1 MKTNGDSRMGLKRM
15 SAESRCAVAKP
26 SIPIAIEGYNVKIFT
41 DNIEEN
47 ALEQIKELL
56 SIDVFSDKKI
66 RIMPDVHAGAGCV
79 IGFTGDLGDKVIPNI
94 VGVDIGCGMRILN
107 LGKLSE
113 IDFHAFHEH
122 ILGNV
127 PSGMWV
133 REDKRG
139 FKPLVG
145 EEMEIYREAKQLVT
159 ELYCYREIK
168 DSGRINKAIGSLGG
182 GNHFIELDKDDEG
195 NVYLVIHTGSRNLG
209 KQVADIYQAK
219 AVKHLTDGA
228 DEFEE
233 TIKRTIEEYK
243 SAGRRSELQSVIKK
257 MRKEHQDA
265 EPNLP
270 AALCYVEGE
279 GREHYLHDMRLCQ
292 RWAVLN
298 RKLISLLL
306 IRFFF
311 DKLKSDKVDDFP
323 GVEVKEEFESVHNY
337 ISDENIIRKGSISA
351 AEGERCIIP
360 LNMRDG
366 SLLCTGK
373 GNPDWNYSAP
383 HGAGR
388 VLSRTQAYE
397 KITIE
402 DFEASMQGIYSESV
416 NDFTR
421 DESPMVYKPAE
432 EIIANIGD
440 TVTIDTI
447 IRPIFNFK
455 AS

>member
-1 MKTNGDSRMGLKRM
+1 MKRNEDSRMGLKRM

-26 SIPIAIEGYNVKIFT
+26 SIPIAIEGHDVKIFT
-41 DNIEEN
+41 DNIEEK

-107 LGKLSE
+107 LGKLSN

-122 ILGNV
+122 IRCNV
-127 PSGMWV
+127 PSGKIV
-133 REDKRG
+133 REDRFG

-145 EEMEIYREAKQLVT
+145 EEIEIYREAKQIVT

-243 SAGRRSELQSVIKK
+243 AAGRRSELQSVIRK
-257 MRKEHQDA
+257 MRKEHQEA

-270 AALCYVEGE
+270 ADLCYVEGE
-279 GREHYLHDMRLCQ
+279 GREYYLHDMRLCQ

-306 IRFFF
+306 MRFFP
-311 DKLKSDKVDDFP
+311 D
-323 GVEVKEEFESVHNY
+323 VEVREEFESVHNY

-351 AEGERCIIP
+351 AMGERCIIP

-373 GNPDWNYSAP
+373 GNPDWNFSAP

-397 KITIE
+397 KIRME
-402 DFEASMQGIYSESV
+402 DFEASMKGIYSESV

-455 AS
+455 ASK

>member
-1 MKTNGDSRMGLKRM
+1 MKT
-15 SAESRCAVAKP
+15 
-26 SIPIAIEGYNVKIFT
+26 IEGYDVKIFT

-47 ALEQIKELL
+47 ALAQIKELL
-56 SIDVFSDKKI
+56 SIDVFADKKI

-79 IGFTGDLGDKVIPNI
+79 IGFTGNLGDKVIPNI

-107 LGKLSE
+107 LGKLSD
-113 IDFHAFHEH
+113 IDYHAFHEH
-122 ILGNV
+122 IRANV
-127 PSGMWV
+127 PSGMIV
-133 REDKRG
+133 REDRFG

-145 EEMEIYREAKQLVT
+145 DEMEIYRQAKRLVA
-159 ELYCYREIK
+159 ELHCYRNLK

-182 GNHFIELDKDDEG
+182 GNHFIELDKDDDG

-219 AVKHLTDGA
+219 AVKHLTDGN

-243 SAGRRSELQSVIKK
+243 ASGRRSELQSVIKK
-257 MRKEHQDA
+257 MRHEYKES
-265 EPNLP
+265 EPSLP
-270 AALCYVEGE
+270 SALCYVEGITRDE
-279 GREHYLHDMRLCQ
+279 YLHDMRLCQ
-292 RWAVLN
+292 RWASLN
-298 RKLISLLL
+298 RRLIAMLLM
-306 IRFFF
+306 RFFP
-311 DKLKSDKVDDFP
+311 D
-323 GVEVKEEFESVHNY
+323 VEVKEMFESVHNY
-337 ISDENIIRKGSISA
+337 ISDDNIIRKGSISA
-351 AEGERCIIP
+351 SDGERCIIP

-397 KITIE
+397 KISME
-402 DFEASMQGIYSESV
+402 DFKASMQGIYSESV

>member
-1 MKTNGDSRMGLKRM
+1 MKTNEDSRMGLKRM

-26 SIPIAIEGYNVKIFT
+26 SIPIAIDGYDVKIFT
-41 DNIEEN
+41 DNIEET
-47 ALEQIKELL
+47 ALAQIKELL

-66 RIMPDVHAGAGCV
+66 RIMPDVHTGAGCV

-107 LGKLSE
+107 LGKITD
-113 IDFHAFHEH
+113 IDFHTFNEH
-122 ILGNV
+122 IRRTV
-127 PSGMWV
+127 PSGKIV
-133 REDKRG
+133 REDRFG
-139 FKPLVG
+139 FNPLVG
-145 EEMEIYREAKQLVT
+145 EEMDIYREAKQLVT

-182 GNHFIELDKDDEG
+182 GNHFIELDKDDDN

-219 AVKHLTDGA
+219 AIKHLTAGA
-228 DEFEE
+228 DEFEQ

-243 SAGRRSELQSVIKK
+243 AAGRRGELQSVIKK
-257 MRKEHQDA
+257 MRREHQKA
-265 EPNLP
+265 EPSLP
-270 AALCYVEGE
+270 AELCYVEGE
-279 GREHYLHDMRLCQ
+279 GSEQYLHDMRLCQ

-306 IRFFF
+306 LRF
-311 DKLKSDKVDDFP
+311 FP

-337 ISDENIIRKGSISA
+337 ISHDNIIRKGSISA

-373 GNPDWNYSAP
+373 GNPDWNCSAP

-397 KITIE
+397 KITME

-432 EIIANIGD
+432 EIIVNIGD
-440 TVTIDTI
+440 TVSIDKI

-455 AS
+455 ASK

>member
-1 MKTNGDSRMGLKRM
+1 MKK
-15 SAESRCAVAKP
+15 
-26 SIPIAIEGYNVKIFT
+26 IEGYDVKIFT

-56 SIDVFSDKKI
+56 SIDLFSDKKI

-113 IDFHAFHEH
+113 IEFHAFHEH
-122 ILGNV
+122 IRGNV
-127 PSGMWV
+127 PSGMIV
-133 REDKRG
+133 REDRFG

-145 EEMEIYREAKQLVT
+145 EEMEIYREAEQLVT
-159 ELYCYREIK
+159 ELHCYRELK
-168 DSGRINKAIGSLGG
+168 DSRRINKAIGSLGG
-182 GNHFIELDKDDEG
+182 GNHFIELDKDDEE
-195 NVYLVIHTGSRNLG
+195 NVYHVIHTGSRNLG

-233 TIKRTIEEYK
+233 TIKHTIEEYK
-243 SAGRRSELQSVIKK
+243 AAGRRSELQSVIKK
-257 MRKEHQDA
+257 MRKEHQEA
-265 EPNLP
+265 EPRLP

-306 IRFFF
+306 LRF
-311 DKLKSDKVDDFP
+311 FP
-323 GVEVKEEFESVHNY
+323 GVVVKEEFESVHNY

-373 GNPDWNYSAP
+373 GNPDWNCSAP

-397 KITIE
+397 KITME

-421 DESPMVYKPAE
+421 DESPMVYKSAE
-432 EIIANIGD
+432 EIIANIGE
-440 TVTIDTI
+440 TVNINTI

-455 AS
+455 ASK

>member
-1 MKTNGDSRMGLKRM
+1 MCDLTLLRKMVAQSLINFAPQYNNNDMKTID
-15 SAESRCAVAKP
+15 
-26 SIPIAIEGYNVKIFT
+26 GYDVKIFT

-47 ALEQIKELL
+47 ALEQIKTLL

-79 IGFTGDLGDKVIPNI
+79 IGFTGNLGDKVIPNI

-107 LGKLSE
+107 ICKIE
-113 IDFHAFHEH
+113 NIDFHAFNEH
-122 ILGNV
+122 IRANV
-127 PSGMWV
+127 PSGMIV
-133 REDKRG
+133 REDRFG
-139 FKPLVG
+139 FKPLVH
-145 EEMEIYREAKQLVT
+145 EEMDIYREAKKLVT
-159 ELYCYREIK
+159 ELRCYRELK
-168 DSGRINKAIGSLGG
+168 YSDRINKAIGSLGG
-182 GNHFIELDKDDEG
+182 GNHFIELDKDGVG

-209 KQVADIYQAK
+209 KQVSDIYQNRAI
-219 AVKHLTDGA
+219 KHLTEGA

-243 SAGRRSELQSVIKK
+243 AAGRRSELQGVIKK
-257 MRKEHQDA
+257 MRKSQQEA
-265 EPNLP
+265 EPTLP
-270 AALCYVEGE
+270 RDLCYVEGE
-279 GREHYLHDMRLCQ
+279 AREDYLHDMRICQ

-306 IRFFF
+306 LKFFPN
-311 DKLKSDKVDDFP
+311 VN
-323 GVEVKEEFESVHNY
+323 VVEEFESIHNY
-337 ISDENIIRKGSISA
+337 ISDDNIIRKGSISA
-351 AEGERCIIP
+351 TEGERCIIP

-373 GNPDWNYSAP
+373 GNPDWNCSAP

-388 VLSRTQAYE
+388 VLSRKQAYE
-397 KITIE
+397 QIKME
-402 DFEASMQGIYSESV
+402 DFEASMTGIYSESV

-421 DESPMVYKPAE
+421 DESPMVYKPAD

-440 TVTIDTI
+440 TVNIDTI

-455 AS
+455 ASK

>member
-1 MKTNGDSRMGLKRM
+1 MRT
-15 SAESRCAVAKP
+15 
-26 SIPIAIEGYNVKIFT
+26 IEGYDVKIFT
-41 DNIEEN
+41 DNIEAN

-66 RIMPDVHAGAGCV
+66 RIMPDVHAGSGCV

-107 LGKLSE
+107 LGKITE

-122 ILGNV
+122 IRGNV
-127 PSGMWV
+127 PSGMFV
-133 REDKRG
+133 REDRFG

-182 GNHFIELDKDDEG
+182 GNHFIELDTDDEG

-219 AVKHLTDGA
+219 AVKHLTEGA
-228 DEFEE
+228 DKFDE

-243 SAGRRSELQSVIKK
+243 AAGRRSELQNVIKT
-257 MRKEHQDA
+257 MRKEHQDK
-265 EPNLP
+265 EPSLP
-270 AALCYVEGE
+270 ADLCYVEGDM
-279 GREHYLHDMRLCQ
+279 REQYLHDMRICQ
-292 RWAVLN
+292 QWAILN

-306 IRFFF
+306 LRFF
-311 DKLKSDKVDDFP
+311 P
-323 GVEVKEEFESVHNY
+323 NVKINEEFESVHNY
-337 ISDENIIRKGSISA
+337 ISDDNIIRKGSISA
-351 AEGERCIIP
+351 AKGERCIIP

-366 SLLCTGK
+366 SLICTGK

-397 KITIE
+397 KITME
-402 DFEASMQGIYSESV
+402 EFEASMQGIYSESV

-421 DESPMVYKPAE
+421 DESPMVYKPAA
-432 EIIANIGD
+432 EIIANIGE
-440 TVTIDTI
+440 TVNIDNV

-455 AS
+455 A

>member
-1 MKTNGDSRMGLKRM
+1 MIMKT
-15 SAESRCAVAKP
+15 
-26 SIPIAIEGYNVKIFT
+26 IEGYDVKIFT
-41 DNIEEN
+41 DNVEES

-107 LGKLSE
+107 LGKLAD
-113 IDFHAFHEH
+113 IDYHAFHEH
-122 ILGNV
+122 IRSNV
-127 PSGMWV
+127 PSGKIV
-133 REDKRG
+133 REDKFG

-145 EEMEIYREAKQLVT
+145 EEMEIYREAKKLVT
-159 ELYCYREIK
+159 ELFCYRELK
-168 DSGRINKAIGSLGG
+168 DSGRINKSIGSLGG
-182 GNHFIELDKDDEG
+182 GNHFIELDKDDEE

-209 KQVADIYQAK
+209 KQVAEIYQAK
-219 AVKHLTDGA
+219 AVKHLTAGA

-233 TIKRTIEEYK
+233 TIRRTIEEYK
-243 SAGRRSELQSVIKK
+243 AAGRRSELQGVIKK
-257 MRKEHQDA
+257 MRKSMEGR
-265 EPNLP
+265 LP
-270 AALCYVEGE
+270 AVRPDLCYLEGE
-279 GREHYLHDMRLCQ
+279 GREHYLHDMRICQ

-298 RKLISLLL
+298 RKLIALLL
-306 IRFFF
+306 VKFFGSQR
-311 DKLKSDKVDDFP
+311 L
-323 GVEVKEEFESVHNY
+323 EAAQQWESVHNY
-337 ISDENIIRKGSISA
+337 ISDDNIIRKGSISA
-351 AEGERCIIP
+351 AAGERCIIP

-373 GNPDWNYSAP
+373 GNPDWNCSAP

-397 KITIE
+397 KITME

-421 DESPMVYKPAE
+421 DESPMVYKPAS

>member
-1 MKTNGDSRMGLKRM
+1 MKT
-15 SAESRCAVAKP
+15 
-26 SIPIAIEGYNVKIFT
+26 IEGYDVKIFT

-47 ALEQIKELL
+47 ALEQVNELL

-79 IGFTGDLGDKVIPNI
+79 IGFTGNLGDKVIPNI
-94 VGVDIGCGMRILN
+94 VGVDIGCGMRVLN
-107 LGKLSE
+107 LGQLAD
-113 IDFHAFHEH
+113 IDFHAFHEF
-122 ILGNV
+122 IRSNV
-127 PSGMWV
+127 PSGKIV
-133 REDKRG
+133 REDRFG
-139 FKPLVG
+139 FRPLTG
-145 EEMEIYREAKQLVT
+145 EEMDIYREAKQMVT
-159 ELYCYREIK
+159 ELRCYRSLK
-168 DSGRINKAIGSLGG
+168 DSGRIHKAIRSLGG
-182 GNHFIELDKDDEG
+182 GNHFIELDKDDED

-233 TIKRTIEEYK
+233 TIKRTIEKYK
-243 SAGRRSELQSVIKK
+243 ATGRRSELQSVIKK
-257 MRKEHQDA
+257 MCKEHQDA

-270 AALCYVEGE
+270 ADLCYVEGD

-306 IRFFF
+306 MRF
-311 DKLKSDKVDDFP
+311 FP

-351 AEGERCIIP
+351 AKGERCIIP

-397 KITIE
+397 KITME
-402 DFEASMQGIYSESV
+402 DFEASMMGIYSESV

-421 DESPMVYKPAE
+421 DESPMVYKLAE

-440 TVTIDTI
+440 TVNINTI
-447 IRPIFNFK
+447 IRPIFNYK
-455 AS
+455 ASK

>member
-1 MKTNGDSRMGLKRM
+1 MIMKT
-15 SAESRCAVAKP
+15 
-26 SIPIAIEGYNVKIFT
+26 IEGYDVKIFT
-41 DNIEEN
+41 DNVEES

-107 LGKLSE
+107 LGKLAD
-113 IDFHAFHEH
+113 IDYHAFHEH
-122 ILGNV
+122 IRSNV
-127 PSGMWV
+127 PSGKIV
-133 REDKRG
+133 REDKFG

-145 EEMEIYREAKQLVT
+145 EEMEIYREAKKLVT
-159 ELYCYREIK
+159 ELFCYRELK
-168 DSGRINKAIGSLGG
+168 DSGRINKSIGSLGG
-182 GNHFIELDKDDEG
+182 GNHFIELDKDDEE

-209 KQVADIYQAK
+209 KQVAEIYQAK
-219 AVKHLTDGA
+219 AVKHLTAGA

-233 TIKRTIEEYK
+233 TIRRTIEEYK
-243 SAGRRSELQSVIKK
+243 AAGRRSELQGVIKK
-257 MRKEHQDA
+257 MRKSMEGR
-265 EPNLP
+265 LP
-270 AALCYVEGE
+270 AVRPDLCYLEGE
-279 GREHYLHDMRLCQ
+279 GREHYLHDMRICQ

-298 RKLISLLL
+298 RKLIALLL
-306 IRFFF
+306 VKFFGSQR
-311 DKLKSDKVDDFP
+311 LEAAHP
-323 GVEVKEEFESVHNY
+323 WESVHNY
-337 ISDENIIRKGSISA
+337 ISDDNIIRKGSISA

-366 SLLCTGK
+366 SLLCIGK
-373 GNPDWNYSAP
+373 GNPDWNCSAP

-397 KITIE
+397 KITME
-402 DFEASMQGIYSESV
+402 DFETSMQGIYSESV

-421 DESPMVYKPAE
+421 DESPMVYKPAS
-432 EIIANIGD
+432 EIITNIGD

>member
-1 MKTNGDSRMGLKRM
+1 MRT
-15 SAESRCAVAKP
+15 
-26 SIPIAIEGYNVKIFT
+26 IEGYDVKIFT
-41 DNIEEN
+41 DNIEAN

-107 LGKLSE
+107 LGKISE
-113 IDFHAFHEH
+113 IEFFAKQSDFVDYHAFHEH
-122 ILGNV
+122 IRGNV
-127 PSGMWV
+127 PSGMFV
-133 REDKRG
+133 REDRFG

-182 GNHFIELDKDDEG
+182 GNHFIELDTDDEG

-243 SAGRRSELQSVIKK
+243 AAGRRSELQNVIKT
-257 MRKEHQDA
+257 MRKAHQDK
-265 EPNLP
+265 EPSLP
-270 AALCYVEGE
+270 ADLCYVEGDM
-279 GREHYLHDMRLCQ
+279 REQYLHDMRICQ
-292 RWAVLN
+292 QWAILN

-306 IRFFF
+306 LRFF
-311 DKLKSDKVDDFP
+311 P
-323 GVEVKEEFESVHNY
+323 NVKINEEFESVHNY
-337 ISDENIIRKGSISA
+337 ISDDNIIRKGSISA
-351 AEGERCIIP
+351 AKGERCIIP

-366 SLLCTGK
+366 SLICTGK

-397 KITIE
+397 KITME
-402 DFEASMQGIYSESV
+402 EFEASMQGIYSESV
-416 NDFTR
+416 TDFTR
-421 DESPMVYKPAE
+421 DESPMVYKPAA
-432 EIIANIGD
+432 EIIANIGE
-440 TVTIDTI
+440 TVNIDNV

-455 AS
+455 ASK

>member
-1 MKTNGDSRMGLKRM
+1 MKTIKGHD
-15 SAESRCAVAKP
+15 
-26 SIPIAIEGYNVKIFT
+26 VKIFT
-41 DNIEEN
+41 DTIEDT

-107 LGKLSE
+107 LGKIE
-113 IDFHAFHEH
+113 DIDFHAFNEH
-122 ILGNV
+122 ILANV
-127 PSGMWV
+127 PSGMFA
-133 REDKRG
+133 REERLG
-139 FKPLVG
+139 FKPLAG
-145 EEMEIYREAKQLVT
+145 EEMDIYREAKQLVT
-159 ELYCYREIK
+159 ELHCYRELK
-168 DSGRINKAIGSLGG
+168 DSGRINKSIGSLGG

-209 KQVADIYQAK
+209 KQVAEIYQAK

-233 TIKRTIEEYK
+233 AIKRTIKEYK
-243 SAGRRSELQSVIKK
+243 AAGRRSELQSVIKK
-257 MRKEHQDA
+257 MHKEHKTA

-279 GREHYLHDMRLCQ
+279 AREYYLHDMRICQ
-292 RWAVLN
+292 RWAMLN

-306 IRFFF
+306 
-311 DKLKSDKVDDFP
+311 LKYFGKQDADTP
-323 GVEVKEEFESVHNY
+323 WFESVHNY
-337 ISDENIIRKGSISA
+337 ISDDNIIRKGSISA

-373 GNPDWNYSAP
+373 GNPDWNCSAP

-388 VLSRTQAYE
+388 VLSRSQAYRE
-397 KITIE
+397 ITME
-402 DFEASMQGIYSESV
+402 DFEASMRGIYSESV
-416 NDFTR
+416 NNFTR
-421 DESPMVYKPAE
+421 DESPMVYKPAT

-455 AS
+455 ASK

>member
-1 MKTNGDSRMGLKRM
+1 MKT
-15 SAESRCAVAKP
+15 
-26 SIPIAIEGYNVKIFT
+26 IEGYDVKIFT

-94 VGVDIGCGMRILN
+94 VGVDIGCGMRVLR
-107 LGKLSE
+107 LGKLE
-113 IDFHAFHEH
+113 NIDYHAFHDH
-122 ILGNV
+122 ICGNV
-127 PSGMWV
+127 PSGMIV
-133 REDKRG
+133 REDRFG

-145 EEMEIYREAKQLVT
+145 EEMDIYREAKQLVSQL
-159 ELYCYREIK
+159 ECYRELK
-168 DSGRINKAIGSLGG
+168 ESGRIYKAIGSLGG
-182 GNHFIELDKDDEG
+182 GNHFIELDKDDKD

-209 KQVADIYQAK
+209 KQVAEIYQAR
-219 AVKHLTDGA
+219 AIKHMTAGA
-228 DEFEE
+228 DEFED
-233 TIKRTIEEYK
+233 TIRRTIEEHK
-243 SAGRRSELQSVIKK
+243 AAGRRSELQGVIRN
-257 MRKEHQDA
+257 MRREHQEA
-265 EPNLP
+265 EPSLP

-279 GREHYLHDMRLCQ
+279 ARKHYLHDMRLCQ

-306 IRFFF
+306 MRF
-311 DKLKSDKVDDFP
+311 FP
-323 GVEVKEEFESVHNY
+323 GVEVVEEFESVHNY
-337 ISDENIIRKGSISA
+337 ISDDNVIRKGSISA
-351 AEGERCIIP
+351 LKGERCIIP

-373 GNPDWNYSAP
+373 GNPDWNCSAP

-397 KITIE
+397 RITME
-402 DFEASMQGIYSESV
+402 DFKASMDGIYSESV
-416 NDFTR
+416 TEFTR
-421 DESPMVYKPAE
+421 DESPMAYKPAS

-440 TVTIDTI
+440 TVSIDTI
-447 IRPIFNFK
+447 IRPVFNFK
-455 AS
+455 AYK

>member
-1 MKTNGDSRMGLKRM
+1 MIMKT
-15 SAESRCAVAKP
+15 
-26 SIPIAIEGYNVKIFT
+26 IEGYDVKIFT
-41 DNIEEN
+41 DNVEES

-107 LGKLSE
+107 LGKLAD
-113 IDFHAFHEH
+113 IDYHAFHEH
-122 ILGNV
+122 IRSNV
-127 PSGMWV
+127 PSGKIV
-133 REDKRG
+133 REDKFG

-145 EEMEIYREAKQLVT
+145 EEMEIYREAKKLVT
-159 ELYCYREIK
+159 ELFCYRELK
-168 DSGRINKAIGSLGG
+168 DSGRINKSIGTLGG
-182 GNHFIELDKDDEG
+182 GNHFIELDKDDEE

-209 KQVADIYQAK
+209 KQVAEIYQAK
-219 AVKHLTDGA
+219 AVKHLTAGA

-233 TIKRTIEEYK
+233 TIRRTIEEYK
-243 SAGRRSELQSVIKK
+243 AAGRRSELQGVIKK
-257 MRKEHQDA
+257 MRKSMEGR
-265 EPNLP
+265 LP
-270 AALCYVEGE
+270 AVRPDLCYLEGE
-279 GREHYLHDMRLCQ
+279 GREHYLHDMRICQ

-298 RKLISLLL
+298 RKLIALLL
-306 IRFFF
+306 VKFFGSQR
-311 DKLKSDKVDDFP
+311 L
-323 GVEVKEEFESVHNY
+323 EAAQQWESVHNY
-337 ISDENIIRKGSISA
+337 ISDDNIIRKGSISA
-351 AEGERCIIP
+351 AAGERCIIP

-373 GNPDWNYSAP
+373 GNPDWNCSAP

-397 KITIE
+397 KITMK

-421 DESPMVYKPAE
+421 DESPMVYKPAS

-440 TVTIDTI
+440 TVTIDII